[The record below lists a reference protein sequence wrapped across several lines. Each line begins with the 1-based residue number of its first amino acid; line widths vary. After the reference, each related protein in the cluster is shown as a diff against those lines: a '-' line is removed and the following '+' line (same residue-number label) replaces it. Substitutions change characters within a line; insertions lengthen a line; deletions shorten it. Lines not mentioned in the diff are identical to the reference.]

1 MKKLWCIGFII
12 ITSLGTVMMNM
23 PILLL
28 MLAGLV
34 NSIILPIVLG
44 SVLAATRRKDIVGDY
59 KHPILLTAIG
69 ALIVVVMAFASYTNI
84 LNFMTK
90 FLG

>member
-1 MKKLWCIGFII
+1 
-12 ITSLGTVMMNM
+12 MNM

-44 SVLAATRRKDIVGDY
+44 MMLVATRRKNIVGDY
-59 KHPILLTAIG
+59 KHPVYLTLMG
-69 ALIVVVMAFASYTNI
+69 VVIVVVMAASSMTNI
-84 LNFMTK
+84 SNFMVK
-90 FLG
+90 FIV

>member
-1 MKKLWCIGFII
+1 MVCGIYP
-12 ITSLGTVMMNM
+12 SNELGTVTMNM

-44 SVLAATRRKDIVGDY
+44 MVLAATRRKDIIGDY
-59 KHPILLTAIG
+59 KHPVYLTAIG
-69 ALIVVVMAFASYTNI
+69 AVIVVVMAASSVTNI
-84 LNFMTK
+84 SNFVAK
-90 FLG
+90 FIG

>member
-1 MKKLWCIGFII
+1 
-12 ITSLGTVMMNM
+12 MNM

-44 SVLAATRRKDIVGDY
+44 MVLAATRRKDIIGDY
-59 KHPILLTAIG
+59 KHPMYLTAIG
-69 ALIVVVMAFASYTNI
+69 VTIVVVMAASSVTNI
-84 LNFMTK
+84 GNFVSK
-90 FLG
+90 FMG